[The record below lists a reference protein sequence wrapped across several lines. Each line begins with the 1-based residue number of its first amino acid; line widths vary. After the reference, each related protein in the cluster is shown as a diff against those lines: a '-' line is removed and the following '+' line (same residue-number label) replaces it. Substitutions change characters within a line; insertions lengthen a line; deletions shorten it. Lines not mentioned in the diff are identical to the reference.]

1 MTSPQ
6 QSALKI
12 TTITKHTKSYA
23 RSHTEFDV
31 AQNQRSGVAKSTRW
45 PSYIVPFKSYKAARL
60 LLDSMK
66 YFLSFVLAKI
76 QTHYW
81 FSLENVWQVSVFGW
95 LLIYHFKHAAG
106 KFWKNIKSCL
116 RPALSTSPPAV
127 YNSHFWVDV
136 LGKELLLPHT
146 KPLKFLVAPLGLK
159 SRESPEGVEISLC
172 SATACRFFIW
182 GRVVTY

>member
-1 MTSPQ
+1 MSKGLQRCMLKSTLNSARFYPCDTPQ

-31 AQNQRSGVAKSTRW
+31 AQNQRSGVAKTTRW

-76 QTHYW
+76 QKHYW
-81 FSLENVWQVSVFGW
+81 FSLENV
-95 LLIYHFKHAAG
+95 
-106 KFWKNIKSCL
+106 
-116 RPALSTSPPAV
+116 
-127 YNSHFWVDV
+127 
-136 LGKELLLPHT
+136 
-146 KPLKFLVAPLGLK
+146 
-159 SRESPEGVEISLC
+159 
-172 SATACRFFIW
+172 
-182 GRVVTY
+182 